1 MLQSVTRL
9 ITNCYRYYTKCDH
22 YYNCTTVQI
31 SHYLWGDMSIF
42 FLFVEPGSGV
52 TMKTKRKCLGSILP
66 SFECYASMCVL
77 NLIQNEVLQLSSLG
91 KLYKRLYTNIQ
102 KHMVP
107 TVQCSIFSI
116 NLITFFCHN
125 DPNKLFSGL
134 KRPWI
139 KLRQL
144 WERRYSYPHV
154 RESRQVPGR
163 RGIFAYGTWNPGL
176 WNPEYGLKKIWN
188 PLTIGI
194 RNAIPGIR
202 LLHAVPRLSW
212 IFLHGT
218 NEW

>member
-1 MLQSVTRL
+1 MLQSVTWL

-22 YYNCTTVQI
+22 YYNCTIVQI

-42 FLFVEPGSGV
+42 FSFCRTRQRCYHENEAKVSRFDSALVWMLCFHV
-52 TMKTKRKCLGSILP
+52 CLKFNIKWGTAVI
-66 SFECYASMCVL
+66 
-77 NLIQNEVLQLSSLG
+77 SSLG

-134 KRPWI
+134 KRRWI

-176 WNPEYGLKKIWN
+176 WNPEYGFKKIWN
-188 PLTIGI
+188 
-194 RNAIPGIR
+194 
-202 LLHAVPRLSW
+202 H
-212 IFLHGT
+212 
-218 NEW
+218 

>member
-1 MLQSVTRL
+1 MRYRSYLPWENCINDYIQIYKNTWFQPYSVA
-9 ITNCYRYYTKCDH
+9 
-22 YYNCTTVQI
+22 
-31 SHYLWGDMSIF
+31 F
-42 FLFVEPGSGV
+42 
-52 TMKTKRKCLGSILP
+52 
-66 SFECYASMCVL
+66 
-77 NLIQNEVLQLSSLG
+77 SL
-91 KLYKRLYTNIQ
+91 L
-102 KHMVP
+102 
-107 TVQCSIFSI
+107 
-116 NLITFFCHN
+116 TFFFGHN

-188 PLTIGI
+188 SLTIGI
-194 RNAIPGIR
+194 RNAIPGICRNRQRAAR
-202 LLHAVPRLSW
+202 LLLSVPRLSW
-212 IFLHGT
+212 ISLPGA